1 MNHHRQAIRNLLL
14 RLGMHVAP
22 ERVVDEL
29 EKVGVEVS
37 CNFVLKVK
45 SQMLRDEAAAERER
59 AKRTPVNK
67 SRKRP
72 QQQKIPRRP
81 R

>member
-1 MNHHRQAIRNLLL
+1 MNHRQAIKNILP

-22 ERVVDEL
+22 EQVVEEL
-29 EKVGVEVS
+29 EKVGLEVS
-37 CNFVLKVK
+37 TNFVAKVK
-45 SQMLRDEAAAERER
+45 SQMLRDQAAAERER
-59 AKRTPVNK
+59 AKRTPVSK

-72 QQQKIPRRP
+72 QQRKIPHRP